1 MNKRV
6 VVVDYGSGNLLSVC
20 RALAHCGADVV
31 ASSEPSDLAAADR
44 LVLPGV
50 GAFHDA
56 MAALEQR
63 SLIDPILGHIAAGR
77 PFLGICVG
85 MQILFEIGE
94 EFGEHQGLGVLQG
107 RVCAI
112 PRTAIDGRSQKVPHV
127 GWASLQLPE
136 VQREG
141 YWDDTIFREIPIGAA
156 MYFVH
161 SFAASP
167 ALPSIRL
174 ADAIYGG
181 RRLTAA
187 VRFGNVYGTQFHPEK
202 SGPRG
207 LSVLTNFVSIQ
218 T

>member
-1 MNKRV
+1 MRDRQV

-31 ASSEPSDLAAADR
+31 ASTSPKEIAAASR

-56 MAALEQR
+56 MAALTTRCLVESIR
-63 SLIDPILGHIAAGR
+63 RFIELGR

-94 EFGEHQGLGVLQG
+94 EFGEHAGLGILPG
-107 RVCAI
+107 RVQAI
-112 PRTAIDGRSQKVPHV
+112 PKFSDDGASQKVPHI
-127 GWASLQLPE
+127 GWTSLALPKE
-136 VQREG
+136 ADESRWTG
-141 YWDDTIFREIPIGAA
+141 TILDGIEPGAA

-161 SFAASP
+161 SFSASP
-167 ALPSIRL
+167 GRSSDRL

-181 RRLTAA
+181 RRLVAA
-187 VRFGNVYGTQFHPEK
+187 VQLGNTFGTQFHPEK
-202 SGPRG
+202 SGPKG
-207 LSVLTNFVSIQ
+207 LTVLSNFISL
-218 T
+218 

>member
-6 VVVDYGSGNLLSVC
+6 IVVDYGSGNLLSVC

-31 ASSEPSDLAAADR
+31 ASSEPSELAAADR

-63 SLIDPILGHIAAGR
+63 ALIDPIRGFIAAGR

-85 MQILFEIGE
+85 MQILFEISE
-94 EFGEHQGLGVLQG
+94 EFGEHRGLGILRG
-107 RVCAI
+107 RVSAI
-112 PRTAIDGRSQKVPHV
+112 PRKAVDGRPQKVPHI
-127 GWASLQLPE
+127 GWASLQLPDA
-136 VQREG
+136 QREG
-141 YWDDTIFREIPIGAA
+141 AWNDTIFREIPIGAA

-167 ALPSIRL
+167 AVPSVCL

-187 VRFGNVYGTQFHPEK
+187 VHYGRVYGTQFHPEK
-202 SGPRG
+202 SGPNG
-207 LSVLTNFVSIQ
+207 LTVLNNFISIQ
-218 T
+218 P